1 MAETEKPLLRVMAD
15 ANILIAGILFPR
27 WFHEFLRHS
36 IRGDFKLVISMQ
48 TMREAQERMSHGTIA
63 QQQALEQFLTECDYE
78 LVPDPSREEVE
89 KNASLVR
96 DPKDVPIV
104 LAAINA
110 GVDYL
115 VTNDKDLTTKDETTA
130 ELRKYIHPI
139 QVGTFL
145 REVMGWSS
153 EELEAIR
160 HRQW

>member
-1 MAETEKPLLRVMAD
+1 
-15 ANILIAGILFPR
+15 
-27 WFHEFLRHS
+27 
-36 IRGDFKLVISMQ
+36 MQ

-78 LVPDPSREEVE
+78 LVPDPSREEVQ

-160 HRQW
+160 RHQW